1 MTAWIDIDR
10 LQLAESRPTGFVPRP
25 NLALLRRMQTHGAI
39 EPVVVR
45 PITAQRFEILVRPD
59 VWVAAGELSIHQV
72 PALILDYIDDD
83 EAEELVREH
92 YVTEE
97 QDPVSEGEGFLALM
111 ERQGWWD
118 GGRASL
124 PRGAI
129 SKVARAVG
137 RSRPY
142 VANALRLLK
151 LPDAILEEV
160 RHGRL
165 TVGQVRPLLGL
176 TSRSEQLRLAERIGR
191 EGLTARAVEEAVK
204 SGLDTPRQ
212 RQEAP
217 AANEA
222 KSADIRRLEQQV
234 TELIGAEFT
243 LEQGRA
249 VINYYGSLDILE
261 GVLEKLGYKG

>member
-1 MTAWIDIDR
+1 MTDWIDIDR
-10 LQLAESRPTGFVPRP
+10 LQLAQSRPAGFVPRP
-25 NLALLRRMQTHGAI
+25 NLSLLRRMQTHGAV

-45 PITAQRFEILVRPD
+45 PITKERFEILVRPD
-59 VWVAAGELSIHQV
+59 VWIAAGELSIHQV
-72 PALILDYIDDD
+72 PAIILDDIDDD

-118 GGRASL
+118 GGRAAM

-142 VANALRLLK
+142 VANAVRLLK

-160 RHGRL
+160 RRGRL

-176 TSRSEQLRLAERIGR
+176 SSRSEQLRLAERIRR

-204 SGLDTPRQ
+204 SGAISLATKP
-212 RQEAP
+212 EA
-217 AANEA
+217 AAADET

-234 TELIGAEFT
+234 TALIGAEFT

-249 VINYYGSLDILE
+249 VINYYDSLDILE